1 MSVKMEYKG
10 RDIEEAI
17 NNACGSLNVT
27 RDELDIEVSS
37 TGSAGIFGLGR
48 KSAVILVGLKKEK
61 GEAKAPQKGGR
72 PRPARKERAAEKEK
86 AVEKEKAPAARE
98 KKPAV
103 EEQDEVV
110 GDPVSPEEMEII
122 KADLA
127 RILEL
132 MGCPS
137 QVDVEQDE
145 NNKVFAHIRGE
156 HNETVVGS
164 EGQVLDGLQFL
175 MRKIIT
181 KKFPQ
186 RVLFALDAG
195 EFRAN
200 RSEELQERALAL
212 AKEVKETGRT
222 RSIPAINPAE
232 RRIVHMALQ
241 DDKDIRSRSV
251 GDGLFKKVLIYLP
264 GKGRKR
270 PQKRRKPS
278 MNGDE

>member
-1 MSVKMEYKG
+1 MAVKMEYKG

-61 GEAKAPQKGGR
+61 GETKAPPKGR
-72 PRPARKERAAEKEK
+72 PRPAKKEK
-86 AVEKEKAPAARE
+86 VVEKEQAPPVRE
-98 KKPAV
+98 KKPVV
-103 EEQDEVV
+103 EEQDEIV

-122 KADLA
+122 KGDLS

-137 QVDVEQDE
+137 QIDMEQDE

-156 HNETVVGS
+156 HNETVVGP

-195 EFRAN
+195 EFRVN
-200 RSEELQERALAL
+200 RSEELRERALAL

-270 PQKRRKPS
+270 PQKRRKTS